1 MQFLLKEGKME
12 IVYMTEKIFEE
23 MFDDTSLD
31 KVEGNTMKS
40 LSAVVKDLD
49 QLTQEINQKEEEL
62 KALKLQKHKVSTEQ
76 IPAMMDEMGVQR
88 LDVENLSVTLKPLIN
103 ASIPPTRKEEAYKW
117 LRDNG
122 LDDIIK
128 NDVIMSFGRGE
139 DNVAGDLM
147 YELEKRGMHP
157 EKKTHIHS
165 MTLKAFIKERVEK
178 GLPIDLDLFGAF
190 VARTADVKRR

>member
-1 MQFLLKEGKME
+1 
-12 IVYMTEKIFEE
+12 MTEKIFEE

-103 ASIPPTRKEEAYKW
+103 ASIPPNRKEEAYKW

-190 VARTADVKRR
+190 VARTADIKRR